1 MTNLTITASAVAIVK
16 DIESLTLPVDE
27 AVTAGQAGRLAT
39 ATGKLT
45 KSNGTTAAEARAVG
59 VFVRS
64 SRFVGE
70 AVTLVKR
77 GVLDLGSAL
86 DGLDFD
92 DPVYLSDTDGTLADS
107 AGTVTIKIGRVVPG
121 FGNTTADKL
130 LYVDV
135 AL

>member
-1 MTNLTITASAVAIVK
+1 MTNLTITASAVALVK
-16 DIESLTLPVDE
+16 DFESVTLPVDE

-45 KSNGTTAAEARAVG
+45 KANGTAAGEARAVG

-77 GVLDLGSAL
+77 GILDLGAAL
-86 DGLDFD
+86 DGLDYD
-92 DPVYLSDTDGTLADS
+92 AIVYLSDTDGTLADS
-107 AGTVTIKIGRVVPG
+107 AGTVSIKVGRVIPA

-130 LYVDV
+130 LYVDM

>member
-1 MTNLTITASAVAIVK
+1 MTNLVITASAVAIVK
-16 DIESLTLPVDE
+16 EFESLTLPVDE

-45 KSNGTTAAEARAVG
+45 KANGSGAAEARAVG

-70 AVTLVKR
+70 AVTLIKR

-86 DGLDFD
+86 DGLDYD
-92 DPVYLSDTDGTLADS
+92 AIIYLSDTDGTLADS
-107 AGTVTIKIGRVVPG
+107 VGTVSTKIGRVIPA

-130 LYVDV
+130 LYVDM